1 MKHISIIFLLILL
14 FSCTSRDKSNNEG
27 ITYTIKLADNQK
39 TDLKYSDIIDV
50 QKWIAL
56 DTLNEC
62 IIGDVAKIEDFNK
75 EYYVLDKTIQKC
87 VLVFDEHGKYLRR
100 IGKCGQGPGEYVQ
113 IYDFTIN
120 KRLVV

>member
-62 IIGDVAKIEDFNK
+62 IIGDVAKIEDSIEMNK
-75 EYYVLDKTIQKC
+75 SI
-87 VLVFDEHGKYLRR
+87 RSS
-100 IGKCGQGPGEYVQ
+100 
-113 IYDFTIN
+113 
-120 KRLVV
+120 